1 MARLFSYAILTSIY
15 YYHLILVLSLVS
27 QYLYLIKELIEL
39 GVFMESN
46 SNLPIDVLSPLIEVP
61 TTFLSCI
68 EGIHPMFSV

>member
-1 MARLFSYAILTSIY
+1 
-15 YYHLILVLSLVS
+15 
-27 QYLYLIKELIEL
+27 LIKELIEL